1 ARRQYTWAAGAK
13 NVFQLLNFIHS
24 RAGLEFSA
32 LGASSAVVTDLQPA
46 FTINP
51 GESGKTAC
59 LRLLAMIPDVLLF
72 RGKYGYLKN
81 ILAAD
86 SEDYEYGTDHPM
98 IEAHY
103 HQRHKSSNRVQA
115 TNGTILSE
123 DFDWP
128 EIDLVFDILEQDY
141 DLALSTAAR
150 TAARAAAIQRRSE
163 VRSLDGYVLVPMNCG
178 QEIYDVIKLTDQR
191 APLSAEKRRVLGL
204 DHTFY
209 PAKAQYRTLAHLGAV

>member
-1 ARRQYTWAAGAK
+1 TWAAGAR
-13 NVFQLLNFIHS
+13 NVFQLINFLHS
-24 RAGLEFSA
+24 KAGLEFSA

-81 ILAAD
+81 ILAGDA
-86 SEDYEYGTDHPM
+86 EDYEYGTDHA
-98 IEAHY
+98 ILEAHY
-103 HQRHKSSNRVQA
+103 HQRHKASNRIQA
-115 TNGTILSE
+115 TNGVILSE
-123 DFDWP
+123 DFDWT

-150 TAARAAAIQRRSE
+150 TAARAAAIQRRQ
-163 VRSLDGYVLVPMNCG
+163 VIGARDGYVMVPMNCG
-178 QEIYDVIKLTDQR
+178 QEIYDVIKLTDLR

-204 DHTFY
+204 DHMYY
-209 PAKAQYRTLAHLGAV
+209 PAKAQYRTLAHLGGL